1 LLLAVL
7 VALVGYRTWSRSDE
21 RTVPSIVGPSRLHVG
36 EAGVFTVEAGGDSER
51 IEWFVDGTATEQ
63 GGELLVTPLQPG
75 TMELEVVVAGEEN
88 DVGSG
93 SVEIEVDAA
102 DDLELEPDE
111 PEVAIE
117 GPARI
122 RLGEEATYT
131 ATVPEGTPIF
141 WIDGDGR
148 RHRTPDL
155 VLTPSRAGVT
165 TFRLSAKIDGRFHI
179 VTRTVTVV
187 DG

>member
-1 LLLAVL
+1 MAL
-7 VALVGYRTWSRSDE
+7 VALVGHRTWSASE
-21 RTVPSIVGPSRLHVG
+21 GRTVPSIVGPHRLAVG
-36 EAGVFTVEAGGDSER
+36 QAGVFTVEPDGSDAGR
-51 IEWFVDGTATEQ
+51 IDWFVDGTATAQ
-63 GGELLVTPLQPG
+63 GGELRVTPLEPG

-88 DVGSG
+88 DAGSG
-93 SVEIEVDAA
+93 SVEIEVEPV

-111 PEVAIE
+111 PEVDIE

-122 RLGEEATYT
+122 TVGREATYT

-141 WIDGDGR
+141 WIDGEGR
-148 RHRTPDL
+148 RHRSAEL
-155 VLTPSRAGVT
+155 VLTPTRTGVM